1 MKYISKK
8 RIIISA
14 ATISLV
20 PAPMPGA
27 VIGSFRSSFPSLQTA
42 ATGRVA
48 GGDWAGGTG
57 MGADSSRHS
66 AALPLAA
73 QRSRCGESGVC
84 GHMGPGEAATS
95 KMYLGVGV
103 TGKEEGRRKDGSQIS
118 GWGTRGLIIRRC

>member
-66 AALPLAA
+66 AALHLGRTKEQMWRIRCLWAHGAWRGSYFQDVPG
-73 QRSRCGESGVC
+73 SRGD
-84 GHMGPGEAATS
+84 
-95 KMYLGVGV
+95 
-103 TGKEEGRRKDGSQIS
+103 R
-118 GWGTRGLIIRRC
+118 